1 MLHCTCVIISAVL
14 ILTSLMWTF
23 YLHLPQVEA
32 ELEASRNHIREESDR
47 INSEAV
53 KLKQDHFKLKTES
66 EAVAKERERLEAL
79 SKEVE
84 HRSQKAESLH
94 QVMSRVLLMCSYVYM
109 CMCKYLKEFSITLL
123 SHVFAVCIVHK
134 EDGRRVSS

>member
-1 MLHCTCVIISAVL
+1 
-14 ILTSLMWTF
+14 MWTF

-94 QVMSRVLLMCSYVYM
+94 QVHVMSRVLLMCSYMYMYMYMYM
-109 CMCKYLKEFSITLL
+109 CMCRYLKEFSITLL
-123 SHVFAVCIVHK
+123 SHVFAVCIVHE